1 LKEEQEKRIMNIKRN
16 IVGLF
21 IGVLVI
27 TQTSMAGAQ
36 TFQNAKAR
44 RGGWSEIAKKGS
56 RIEAPADLNNRLAV
70 QPSGFDNAEADSDVN
85 ADMNA
90 KDGAIET
97 QVAAEGAKIVGTW
110 LITVP
115 DAPGAPGFKALQTFH
130 ENGTFTE
137 TSDLLGQGVEGPAHG
152 AWSGKKNDY
161 RLSFQLFTFDE
172 NGNPSV
178 RVRVRCTIR
187 IINEN
192 SLQATTTVDII
203 EPDGNIITNVGG
215 GPFSGVRLPVVPE

>member
-1 LKEEQEKRIMNIKRN
+1 MNRKRN
-16 IVGLF
+16 IVGL
-21 IGVLVI
+21 IIAILLI
-27 TQTSMAGAQ
+27 TQTSMVGAQ

-44 RGGWSEIAKKGS
+44 RGGWSEIARNRV
-56 RIEAPADLNNRLAV
+56 RIETPTDFDSLLKTQPGGFLNR
-70 QPSGFDNAEADSDVN
+70 EADSRENQDI
-85 ADMNA
+85 AA
-90 KDGAIET
+90 KEKSLEAQGLTET
-97 QVAAEGAKIVGTW
+97 AKIVGTW

-187 IINEN
+187 IVNEN
-192 SLQATTTVDII
+192 NLQATTTVDII
-203 EPDGNIITNVGG
+203 EPDGNLILNVGG

>member
-1 LKEEQEKRIMNIKRN
+1 MNIKRN

-21 IGVLVI
+21 IGVLLI
-27 TQTSMAGAQ
+27 TQTSIAGAQ
-36 TFQNAKAR
+36 TFQSTKAR
-44 RGGWSEIAKKGS
+44 RGSWSEIARKGI
-56 RIEAPADLNNRLAV
+56 RIATPADFDSHLTGEPTGIGGLAANDDGTADV
-70 QPSGFDNAEADSDVN
+70 TAKREAV
-85 ADMNA
+85 
-90 KDGAIET
+90 ET

-161 RLSFQLFTFDE
+161 RSTFQLFTFDE

-178 RVRVRCTIR
+178 RIRVRCTIR
-187 IINEN
+187 IVNEN